1 MFSCGRRHTENKGT
15 VMRVIQERCGHAGT
29 SAAKGHREEGLEDT
43 CYVRKAGT
51 LQPEEEKAQEDLLN
65 VCIYLV
71 GMSEEDRAK
80 LFSVVHSDRTS
91 GNGHKI
97 KYREFHLNKRKKEIY
112 SNGQHIL
119 EHVAQR
125 GSGVSILAGIQNIP
139 RDSPEQPTLVALA
152 LQGMIGLGGP
162 QRSCSISDICGSWFG
177 KVRDLLL
184 CLFKVMPK
192 YVSILKAPSPL
203 N

>member
-15 VMRVIQERCGHAGT
+15 VTRVIQERCGHAGT

-51 LQPEEEKAQEDLLN
+51 LQPEEEKAQEDLLD

-91 GNGHKI
+91 GNGHKM
-97 KYREFHLNKRKKEIY
+97 KYREFHLNRRKKKFTVMVNIFWNMLPREAVEFPSLQAFKTY
-112 SNGQHIL
+112 L
-119 EHVAQR
+119 ETV
-125 GSGVSILAGIQNIP
+125 LNN
-139 RDSPEQPTLVALA
+139 
-152 LQGMIGLGGP
+152 
-162 QRSCSISDICGSWFG
+162 
-177 KVRDLLL
+177 LL
-184 CLFKVMPK
+184 
-192 YVSILKAPSPL
+192 
-203 N
+203 